1 MTKTKKIAAGE
12 YQTRINGTDYQI
24 SYNELMGRWNAILVE
39 GTRTTWINDTATK
52 KEALAV
58 ALQDATN

>member
-1 MTKTKKIAAGE
+1 
-12 YQTRINGTDYQI
+12 
-24 SYNELMGRWNAILVE
+24 MGRWNAILVE